1 MNSMSFACFRDAA
14 SAYSAGFIH
23 PRGWRQV
30 AGWVVGCLFFCLLAG
45 CRQPGVSLA
54 AEVVASDT
62 IRYAQGFQVR
72 HYAGYTTVEV
82 SDPWDSTRL
91 LQRYLLIDREKP
103 VPTGL
108 PKGTVIKVPVRK
120 AVVYTSVHAAMIDQ
134 LGETEQIVGVCEP
147 RYMDTPA
154 IQEGVAA
161 GRMADLGEA
170 TSPNVEK
177 MIEIGAELV
186 IASPFQNSS
195 YGPVEKIGIPIVEA
209 ADYMEPSPLG
219 RTEWI
224 RFYGLLFGREAV
236 ADSLFAVTERSYLAL
251 KSRVDT
257 LTRRPTVL
265 AEKRYGASW
274 FVPAGD
280 SYMAGLFK
288 DAGADY
294 IFARLPGSGST
305 PLAFEAVLNEAI
317 HADIWLVKYNQSADL
332 TYAGL
337 KNEYAPYAQFDA
349 FKNRRIFGCNTGRVP
364 YYEEFPLHPDYLLED
379 LIWIF
384 HPEAV
389 PDYTP
394 RYFACMPE

>member
-1 MNSMSFACFRDAA
+1 MNSTLFVCFHPLHVAG
-14 SAYSAGFIH
+14 SAGFVY
-23 PRGWRQV
+23 PGAWRQV
-30 AGWVVGCLFFCLLAG
+30 AGWLVGCLFFCLLAG
-45 CRQPGVSLA
+45 CRPSGVSSA
-54 AEVVASDT
+54 AGVLASDT
-62 IRYAQGFQVR
+62 IRYAEGFQVR
-72 HYAGYTTVEV
+72 HYAGYTAVEV

-103 VPTGL
+103 VPAGL

-120 AVVYTSVHAAMIDQ
+120 VVVYTSVHAAMIDQ
-134 LGETEQIVGVCEP
+134 LGETEQIIGVCEP
-147 RYMDTPA
+147 RYMDTPG

-161 GRMADLGEA
+161 GRIADLGEA

-224 RFYGLLFGREAV
+224 RFYGLLFGKEAA
-236 ADSLFAVTERSYLAL
+236 ADSLFAVTEQRYLAL

-257 LTRRPTVL
+257 LRRRPTVL

-280 SYMAGLFK
+280 SYMACLFK

-294 IFARLPGSGST
+294 IFSCLPGSGST
-305 PLAFEAVLNEAI
+305 PLAFEAVLNAAI
-317 HADIWLVKYNQSADL
+317 HADIWLIKYNQSADL
-332 TYAGL
+332 TYTGL
-337 KNEYAPYAQFDA
+337 KNEYAPYAEFDA
-349 FKNRRIFGCNTGRVP
+349 FKNRRIFACNTGRIP

-379 LIWIF
+379 LIGIF
-384 HPEAV
+384 HPQVV

-394 RYFACMPE
+394 RYFACMPQ